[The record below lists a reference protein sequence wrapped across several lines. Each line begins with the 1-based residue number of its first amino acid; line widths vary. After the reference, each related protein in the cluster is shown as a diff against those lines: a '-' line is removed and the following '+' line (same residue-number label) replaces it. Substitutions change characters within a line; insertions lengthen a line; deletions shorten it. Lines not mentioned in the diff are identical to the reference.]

1 MKIDDYI
8 ILFVKDLDVKIS
20 IPSVKFWAIT
30 LLCVSTGMEIE
41 MKDGHILTS
50 KDCYI
55 EMNDC
60 ASGNCYK
67 KAENKKKD

>member
-8 ILFVKDLDVKIS
+8 ILFVKDRDINFK
-20 IPSVKFWAIT
+20 IPSVRFWAYT
-30 LLCVSTGMEIE
+30 LLIVSAGIEIE
-41 MKDGHILTS
+41 MKDGHILTP

-60 ASGNCYK
+60 ASGDCYK
-67 KAENKKKD
+67 KAEG